1 MIKKILKQFSIA
13 ARESTIKRL
22 IKVPEGYENWKI
34 SEGSLSFAQIAKHLI
49 DLDYWLCEKIKNPF
63 INSIETQNVEGL
75 TFTRE
80 QFNKLIFK
88 LKDSLEA
95 KLKLIDSLGPEAL
108 EAKIFD
114 DSYSEE
120 VSIMWLI
127 LRRNLDHEIHHRGQ
141 IATYLRFIQDSVEIP
156 K

>member
-13 ARESTIKRL
+13 VRESTIKRL
-22 IKVPEGYENWKI
+22 IKVPEGYENWKV
-34 SEGSLSFAQIAKHLI
+34 SESSLSFAQIAKHLI
-49 DLDYWLCEKIKNPF
+49 ELDYWLCEKIQNPF
-63 INSIETQNVEGL
+63 INSIETQNVEGM
-75 TFTRE
+75 TCTRE
-80 QFNKLIFK
+80 QFNKFIFK
-88 LKDSLEA
+88 LKDSLEV
-95 KLKLIDSLGPEAL
+95 KLKLIESLGQETL

-141 IATYLRFIQDSVEIP
+141 IATYLRILEDEKSNRN
-156 K
+156 